1 MIEVNEA
8 FGQIYKTIQEF
19 TSQNEMEFVYDK
31 DTMLSRDLPVKTENG
46 KTTMA
51 VSGKNGSALIIYD
64 ASDKKIRLFGSGD
77 KEITDEKDCKELSL
91 WMFDPDV
98 SDERDVKSIANDFA
112 DTMAENFAVAK
123 VRDLSQIKLPKSV
136 SKNKAKSGADMYDAQ
151 TLANRFVM
159 IYPEYKDSLKQNI
172 LDYSEFLPV
181 DFCEKYIVPKTL
193 EVLEK
198 GSAKEQKK
206 LFLMFND
213 IYEDGLNEVQDI
225 IAVVILSHMDNKP
238 EYLEIADKYM
248 SDYMKPTIHRVN
260 QMMASASGKR
270 YREKMANPPVYKP
283 KKQKQGF
290 MQKLMGSQQGQG
302 LQ

>member
-19 TSQNEMEFVYDK
+19 TSQNKMEFVYDK
-31 DTMLSRDLPVKTENG
+31 DTMLSRDLPVKTANG
-46 KTTMA
+46 QTTMA
-51 VSGKNGSALIIYD
+51 VSGENGSALIVYD
-64 ASDKKIRLFGSGD
+64 STDKKIRLFGSGD
-77 KEITDEKDCKELSL
+77 KEIADEKDCKELSL

-112 DTMAENFAVAK
+112 DTMAENFSVAK

-136 SKNKAKSGADMYDAQ
+136 SKNKAKSGADMYDTQ

-172 LDYSEFLPV
+172 LDYGEFLPV

-193 EVLEK
+193 EVLKK

-225 IAVVILSHMDNKP
+225 IAVVILSRMDNKP
-238 EYLEIADKYM
+238 EYLAIADKYM

-260 QMMASASGKR
+260 EMMASSSGKR
-270 YREKMANPPVYKP
+270 YRAKMANPPVYKP
-283 KKQKQGF
+283 KKQKQGL
-290 MQKLMGSQQGQG
+290 MKKLMGSQQGQG